1 MYRHMTSIRDGNLP
15 SQTVPGG
22 LTSLREISMNS
33 LSDENK
39 KVSQHT
45 FVTDL
50 EQINHLPA
58 ILRALAK
65 EMLNDG
71 DLILSGEA
79 V

>member
-1 MYRHMTSIRDGNLP
+1 
-15 SQTVPGG
+15 
-22 LTSLREISMNS
+22 MNS